1 MRKLSILILVL
12 CPALFWLWFFETLF
26 RIIKLDPNRP
36 WLAQLFWLLLSR
48 DLEVAG
54 LYSGWLATK
63 GKEVLRQENASKLN
77 ETWAAFHW
85 RILKITVVA
94 TPIELFV
101 RNLPF
106 LVVTLV
112 ISVAQNGPVIRR
124 FVGGF
129 ISMLGNVKLVDRLM
143 KIDEAASTKRDYL
156 LLLLV

>member
-1 MRKLSILILVL
+1 
-12 CPALFWLWFFETLF
+12 
-26 RIIKLDPNRP
+26 
-36 WLAQLFWLLLSR
+36 
-48 DLEVAG
+48 LEVAG